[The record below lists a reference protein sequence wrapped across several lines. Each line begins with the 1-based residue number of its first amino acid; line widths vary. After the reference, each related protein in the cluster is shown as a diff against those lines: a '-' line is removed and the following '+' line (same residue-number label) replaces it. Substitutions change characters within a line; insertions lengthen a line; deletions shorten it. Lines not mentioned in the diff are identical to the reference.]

1 MYNDTRYYEEVKTIQ
16 VAFPLNKNATI
27 GFCIGVPLV
36 LGLICLL
43 VFIRD
48 IAPEPRAIDYNYVP
62 VVLLNFGSGDGT
74 GQSKGN
80 LTAEGAAHKGQAPT
94 TSLHDAET
102 ATQTK
107 KSNQESLTDPT
118 QSSNIQPKKELS
130 SLTNTTS
137 NEHGSSS
144 KNVGLTDGS
153 LEGRGLGSS
162 GRGLGLGDGFGE
174 IEWGGG
180 GNRIVLSKKPP
191 RFPSGSNISG
201 EVKLQFRVRPDG
213 TISRISVIKK
223 VDPALENAAIEA
235 LRQWRFNAI
244 KDTLDME
251 GIIPF
256 RFKLR

>member
-1 MYNDTRYYEEVKTIQ
+1 MYKDTRYYEEIKTIQ
-16 VAFPLNKNATI
+16 ISFPLNKNATI
-27 GFCIGVPLV
+27 GFCIGTPIV

-43 VFIRD
+43 FFFQD
-48 IAPEPRAIDYNYVP
+48 IAPDPRAIEYSYVP

-80 LTAEGAAHKGQAPT
+80 LTAEGVANKGQRAA
-94 TSLHDAET
+94 SELHDAER
-102 ATQTK
+102 ATSTRRAE
-107 KSNQESLTDPT
+107 QESLTDHT
-118 QSSNIQPKKELS
+118 QSSNIQPKNELS
-130 SLTNTTS
+130 STS
-137 NEHGSSS
+137 KTELVDAGNSSR
-144 KNVGLTDGS
+144 NVGLGDGS
-153 LEGRGLGSS
+153 LDGSGLGNR

-191 RFPSGSNISG
+191 RFPTGVNVSG
-201 EVKLQFRVRPDG
+201 EIKLKFTVRPDG
-213 TISRISVIKK
+213 TISRILVLKK
-223 VDPALENAAIEA
+223 TDPALENAAVAA
-235 LRQWRFNAI
+235 LRQWRFNPI